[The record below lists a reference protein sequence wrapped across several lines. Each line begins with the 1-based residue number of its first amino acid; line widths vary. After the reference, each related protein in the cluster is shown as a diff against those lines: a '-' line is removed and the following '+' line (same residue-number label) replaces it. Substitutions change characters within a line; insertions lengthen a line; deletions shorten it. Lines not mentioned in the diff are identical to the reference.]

1 MPTPKSSARPPKDS
15 EREERIQDEVIV
27 DCYNEEEQASGW
39 FCYLEDRLACP
50 FTAEC
55 SHELPSSPL
64 KTGEKVTVLK
74 ILDLDPTASGTFLAQ
89 IEWHDRKLGI
99 PLSQLRAV
107 DADEAT
113 TEALADWSYWVARGY
128 SF

>member
-1 MPTPKSSARPPKDS
+1 MPTPKSSARPPEDP

-39 FCYLEDRLACP
+39 FCYLEDRIACP

-74 ILDLDPTASGTFLAQ
+74 ILDLDPPASGTFLAQ
-89 IEWHDRKLGI
+89 IERHDRNHGV

>member
-1 MPTPKSSARPPKDS
+1 MTNPKPPARPPEDP
-15 EREERIQDEVIV
+15 EREERIQDEVTV
-27 DCYNEEEQASGW
+27 DCQDEEEQASGW
-39 FCYLEDRLACP
+39 FCYLENRVTCP

-64 KTGEKVTVLK
+64 RLGEKVTVLDVLE
-74 ILDLDPTASGTFLAQ
+74 LDHPARGAFLDQ
-89 IEWHDRKLGI
+89 IEWHDRKLGV

-107 DADEAT
+107 DADKST
-113 TEALADWSYWVARGY
+113 TEALADWSYWVARGS

>member
-1 MPTPKSSARPPKDS
+1 MPTPKSSARPPEDP

-39 FCYLEDRLACP
+39 FCYLEDRIACP

-64 KTGEKVTVLK
+64 KIGERVTVLK
-74 ILDLDPTASGTFLAQ
+74 VLDLDHAASGTFLAQ
-89 IEWHDRKLGI
+89 IEWHNRKLGI
-99 PLSQLRAV
+99 PLSQLRPV
-107 DADEAT
+107 DANEAT
-113 TEALADWSYWVARGY
+113 TVALADWCYWVARGY